1 MKKVNLVFG
10 TVYGGAQYVAE
21 TLDQALLELG
31 RETQLYQPEQ
41 LVGFVPPEDELL
53 LIICSTTGQG
63 DLPDDIQPW
72 FNEMKSK
79 APYLPELRFGLI
91 ALGDSS
97 YETYCG
103 AGEQLLSLFEE
114 LGAKQIGEF
123 LKIDAGETME
133 PEVEALAWLPHWNTL
148 IDTEIAA

>member
-21 TLDQALLELG
+21 TLQGALLELG
-31 RETQLYQPEQ
+31 REVNLYQPEQ
-41 LVGFVPPEDELL
+41 LMGFVPPENELL
-53 LIICSTTGQG
+53 LLVCSTTGQG
-63 DLPDDIQPW
+63 DIPDDIQPW
-72 FNEMKSK
+72 FNEIKSK
-79 APYLPELRFGLI
+79 APYLPNLRFGLI

-103 AGEQLLSLFEE
+103 AGEQFLSLFEE
-114 LGAKQIGEF
+114 LGAKPLGEF

-133 PEVEALAWLPHWNTL
+133 PEVEALAWLPHWNKL
-148 IDTEIAA
+148 IDTELAA